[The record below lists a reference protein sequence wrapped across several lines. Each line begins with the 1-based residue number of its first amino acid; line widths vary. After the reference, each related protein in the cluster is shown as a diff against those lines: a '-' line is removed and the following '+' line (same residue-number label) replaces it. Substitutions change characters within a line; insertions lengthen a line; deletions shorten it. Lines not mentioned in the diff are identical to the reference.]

1 MKSILAGAWPAL
13 KPLPVFKYETE
24 EYRASID
31 FDKLRGEWVCRKIS
45 FPSNSVQEL
54 RGSLREITRAL
65 PHTEEEEF
73 PESVGQQ
80 DHESEKEA
88 HRRFLAIQEW
98 RENLESGVLYFELR
112 NYLSESQQTEF
123 EDSLRLSLTA
133 RQLQFNS
140 KNVASVFE
148 AISTAGGRPAT
159 LIELAKRNKE
169 KGTDTRPEAEEA
181 IPGAERQTQEEAV
194 STSPILRLQARAAA
208 TSDGRVE
215 LGDAKGNLSHD
226 KQPLKITSPH
236 PGCIANNASVREEA
250 AAFCNHAEDFPA
262 VSIRNVP
269 SEPDQAR
276 SLKPVGYPAPQA
288 FEVDRPR
295 ILDEDSLPAVYDPRE
310 TADQPVP
317 FAGFAAQLHAG
328 KDESSEVRISGA
340 SSRLRG
346 IELSGLQLAAFA
358 LVVLFSVIGFTGGF
372 TALRGQLEKHFGN
385 NQKLTRTFDATA
397 PALADSRGE
406 TPSPTSTPLA
416 ANTGSNTPGENPPAP
431 RLEESSPD
439 NPSASLQNTQQETP
453 SAKAKPS
460 KPSSTIARPLLVD
473 SDHSSG
479 ANELDHPTPFEE
491 TSKES
496 ERDPQPDASVLS
508 RDSISP
514 PETRS
519 QPPANSETTPER
531 YDSPPMTAR
540 NAPRSASPKPTRSPK
555 TTVAASAAPK
565 NLALRKP
572 LPLSSATPHASR
584 PSAILVTAPAHGSQP
599 LRVTFPEK
607 AIAASPSFAM
617 TSQLSVLVAPEPG
630 PTAAH
635 KPARLQAG
643 ELVSYV
649 WPHYPKP
656 KGQHASAE
664 TVKVRTT
671 IGPLG
676 QVQNIKLL
684 SGSVALLPATIRAVR
699 QWRYTPTR
707 LNAKPVQTQEDVTI
721 EFRPTQYSSQV
732 LTEHPSRNERQ
743 LDQ

>member
-24 EYRASID
+24 DYRASID

-45 FPSNSVQEL
+45 FPSNGVQEL

-65 PHTEEEEF
+65 PHTEEEELS
-73 PESVGQQ
+73 ESVGQQ

-88 HRRFLAIQEW
+88 HRRLQAIQEW
-98 RENLESGVLYFELR
+98 RENHESGVLYFELR
-112 NYLSESQQTEF
+112 NYLSESQRTEF
-123 EDSLRLSLTA
+123 EESLRLSLTA

-159 LIELAKRNKE
+159 LVEFAKRNKA
-169 KGTDTRPEAEEA
+169 KRGTDTRAQTEKTA
-181 IPGAERQTQEEAV
+181 PGAERQTQEEAL
-194 STSPILRLQARAAA
+194 SAAPMPRFPARAAA
-208 TSDGRVE
+208 AYDEGVE
-215 LGDAKGNLSHD
+215 LGDARGSLSHD
-226 KQPLKITSPH
+226 KQPLKITSPN
-236 PGCIANNASVREEA
+236 PGCIPNNASVREEEA
-250 AAFCNHAEDFPA
+250 PAFCNHAEDFPA
-262 VSIRNVP
+262 VSIRDVP
-269 SEPDQAR
+269 SEPEQAR
-276 SLKPVGYPAPQA
+276 SPKPVGYPAPQA
-288 FEVDRPR
+288 FEIECPR
-295 ILDEDSLPAVYDPRE
+295 ILDEDSLSPVYDFQE
-310 TADQPVP
+310 TADQPTP
-317 FAGFAAQLHAG
+317 FTSFVAQLRGG
-328 KDESSEVRISGA
+328 KDESSAVRISGA

-358 LVVLFSVIGFTGGF
+358 LVVLFSVVGFMAGF
-372 TALRGQLEKHFGN
+372 TALRGQFEKHFWN
-385 NQKLTRTFDATA
+385 DQKLTLTVDATA
-397 PALADSRGE
+397 PALADSHGE

-416 ANTGSNTPGENPPAP
+416 AKTGSNALGENPPA
-431 RLEESSPD
+431 RIEESSPD
-439 NPSASLQNTQQETP
+439 NLRASLLNTQQANPFT
-453 SAKAKPS
+453 KAKPS
-460 KPSSTIARPLLVD
+460 KPSSTIARPLVMD
-473 SDHSSG
+473 S
-479 ANELDHPTPFEE
+479 ELDHPTPFEE
-491 TSKES
+491 ISKES
-496 ERDPQPDASVLS
+496 EQDPEPVASVLS
-508 RDSISP
+508 TDSISP
-514 PETRS
+514 PEIRS
-519 QPPANSETTPER
+519 EPPASPETTPQR
-531 YDSPPMTAR
+531 YDSLPLTAL
-540 NAPRSASPKPTRSPK
+540 NAPRSASPKATHSLK
-555 TTVAASAAPK
+555 TTLATSAAPK
-565 NLALRKP
+565 NLAPRKP
-572 LPLSSATPHASR
+572 TPLSSAAPHASR
-584 PSAILVTAPAHGSQP
+584 PSAILVTAPAHGSKP

-617 TSQLSVLVAPEPG
+617 TSQLSVLVAPETG

-676 QVQNIKLL
+676 QVQDIKLL
-684 SGSVALLPATIRAVR
+684 SGSVSLLPATIRAIR

-732 LTEHPSRNERQ
+732 VTRHPSRDERQ